1 MLSDKNILDEIKTE
15 RLKINPFNNNHLTS
29 NGYDLSV
36 FIPDENDFKEVDE
49 FIIKPGEFYQL
60 KTIEELEIPDD
71 IIGLM
76 YLRSRYS
83 RNGLIGM
90 FAVVDAGYKGRLFVS
105 VKNLGDK
112 EIVLKPKEGVIHIIF
127 ERLESKSQ
135 TPYGT
140 TEKSHFQNLK

>member
-1 MLSDKNILDEIKTE
+1 MLSDKNILDEIKTG
-15 RLKINPFNNNHLTS
+15 RLKINPFNYNYLTS

-36 FIPDENDFKEVDE
+36 FVPDGNDFKEVDE

-60 KTIEELEIPDD
+60 KTIEELEMPDD

-83 RNGLIGM
+83 RNGLVGM

-105 VKNLGDK
+105 VKNLGNKD
-112 EIVLKPKEGVIHIIF
+112 IVLKPKGGVIHIIF

-140 TEKSHFQNLK
+140 TEKSHFQNMK

>member
-1 MLSDKNILDEIKTE
+1 MLSDKNILDEIQSG
-15 RLKINPFNNNHLTS
+15 RLKITPFTSNYLTS
-29 NGYDLSV
+29 NWYDLSV
-36 FIPDENDFKEVDE
+36 FVEDGNDFKDVDE
-49 FIIKPGEFYQL
+49 FVMKPGEFRRL
-60 KTIEELEIPDD
+60 KTIEEIAMPDD

-83 RNGLIGM
+83 RNGLVGM

-112 EIVLKPKEGVIHIIF
+112 DIVLKPKEGVIHIIF
-127 ERLESKSQ
+127 ERLESEAQ

-140 TEKSHFQNLK
+140 TEKSHFQGMK

>member
-1 MLSDKNILDEIKTE
+1 MLSDRDILNELNAG
-15 RLKINPFNNNHLTS
+15 RLMITPFNSDHLTS

-36 FIPDENDFKEVDE
+36 LVPDGNDFKEAEE
-49 FIIKPGEFYQL
+49 FVIKPGEFYRL
-60 KTIEELEIPDD
+60 KTMEELEMPDD
-71 IIGLM
+71 IIGLL

-83 RNGLIGM
+83 RNGLAGM

-105 VKNLGDK
+105 VKNLGNE
-112 EIVLKPKEGVIHIIF
+112 EIVLKPKEGVIHILF

>member
-1 MLSDKNILDEIKTE
+1 MLSDKNILDEIQSG
-15 RLKINPFNNNHLTS
+15 RLKISPFNSDRLTS

-36 FIPDENDFKEVDE
+36 LVEDGNEFKDLDEIV
-49 FIIKPGEFYQL
+49 IKPNEFRIL
-60 KTIEELEIPDD
+60 KTIEEIEMPDD
-71 IIGLM
+71 IIGLL

-83 RNGLIGM
+83 RNGLVGM

-127 ERLESKSQ
+127 ERLESKAQ

-140 TEKSHFQNLK
+140 TEKSHFQGMK

>member
-1 MLSDKNILDEIKTE
+1 MLSDKNILDEIKTG
-15 RLKINPFNNNHLTS
+15 RLKINPFNYNYLTS

-36 FIPDENDFKEVDE
+36 FVSDGSDFKEVDE

-60 KTIEELEIPDD
+60 KTIEELEMPDD

-83 RNGLIGM
+83 RNGLVGM

-140 TEKSHFQNLK
+140 TEKSHFQNMK

>member
-1 MLSDKNILDEIKTE
+1 MLSDKNILDEIKTG
-15 RLKINPFNNNHLTS
+15 RLKINPFNYNYLTS

-36 FIPDENDFKEVDE
+36 FVPDGNDFKEVDE

-60 KTIEELEIPDD
+60 KTIEELEMPDD

-140 TEKSHFQNLK
+140 TEKSHFQGMK

>member
-1 MLSDKNILDEIKTE
+1 MFSDKNILDEIKTE

-127 ERLESKSQ
+127 ERLETKSQ

>member
-1 MLSDKNILDEIKTE
+1 MLSDKNILDEIKSG
-15 RLKINPFNNNHLTS
+15 RLKINPFDNSHLTS

-36 FIPDENDFKEVDE
+36 FVPGGNDFKEVNE

-60 KTIEELEIPDD
+60 KTIEELEMPDD

-83 RNGLIGM
+83 RNGLIGI

-112 EIVLKPKEGVIHIIF
+112 EIILKPKEGVIHIIF

-140 TEKSHFQNLK
+140 TEKSHFQGMK